1 MTGIE
6 FPAPGFRPAQRIE
19 EAGRRLAQYCDRFR
33 VPFEFSALAS
43 QEWESIKV
51 EDLKVRTGEMIA
63 VNCLNRFKNL
73 LDDMGEEDSPRD
85 AMLNLVRRI
94 NPDIFFN
101 STPSGAY
108 NSPFFLTRF
117 REALLHHSA
126 LYDMLD
132 LTLRADS
139 YERQIIERELYGREI
154 LNVIACEGRKRIE
167 RPETYK
173 QCQVR
178 HLRAGFKPFPLDQR
192 IMTYLR
198 SNIYRWYH
206 KDFIID
212 EDKNW
217 MLLGWRGRIMN
228 ISSCWVPC

>member
-1 MTGIE
+1 
-6 FPAPGFRPAQRIE
+6 
-19 EAGRRLAQYCDRFR
+19 
-33 VPFEFSALAS
+33 
-43 QEWESIKV
+43 
-51 EDLKVRTGEMIA
+51 
-63 VNCLNRFKNL
+63 
-73 LDDMGEEDSPRD
+73 
-85 AMLNLVRRI
+85 
-94 NPDIFFN
+94 
-101 STPSGAY
+101 
-108 NSPFFLTRF
+108 
-117 REALLHHSA
+117 
-126 LYDMLD
+126 MLD